1 VLQRLARTMYRR
13 RRRVVTGWVVLLI
26 GLVALN
32 ASAGGEFLDEFSLPG
47 SESRQAVDFLESHG
61 FENRA
66 GSGGQVVF
74 QTDQGVQDA
83 AVQQAMEGL
92 FARFEADIP
101 DAQVVSPYTPE
112 GSRQISTRDPRI
124 AYAQVNLGDRD
135 QKAYQQAGET
145 ARGRAGLDEESIEAL
160 FMTTFRTPAQED
172 IA

>member
-1 VLQRLARTMYRR
+1 MYRR
-13 RRRVVTGWVVLLI
+13 RRRVVAGWVVLLI

-47 SESRQAVDFLESHG
+47 SESQQAVDFLESHG

-101 DAQVVSPYTPE
+101 DAQVVSPYTRKAAARSRRATR
-112 GSRQISTRDPRI
+112 GSPMPRSTWATGIRRLISRPGRPPAAGPVWTR
-124 AYAQVNLGDRD
+124 
-135 QKAYQQAGET
+135 
-145 ARGRAGLDEESIEAL
+145 RAS
-160 FMTTFRTPAQED
+160 RRCS
-172 IA
+172 